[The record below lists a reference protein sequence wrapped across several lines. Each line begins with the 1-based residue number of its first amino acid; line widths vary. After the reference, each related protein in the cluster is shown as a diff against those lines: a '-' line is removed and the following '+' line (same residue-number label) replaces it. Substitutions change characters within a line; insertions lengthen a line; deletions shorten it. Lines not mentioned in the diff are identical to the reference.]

1 MKFGNLLHIK
11 DAAFLLHSARSFIQ
25 TGLNKGEIAG
35 KNLISTLVEN
45 GDVQSQYE
53 ARKDKKRSKRSKTL
67 LRFRKSLIRRVME
80 ETLFSWG
87 SFMNS
92 WRSKPINI
100 ANHVDKSGH
109 LN

>member
-25 TGLNKGEIAG
+25 TGLNKGVIVG

-53 ARKDKKRSKRSKTL
+53 ARKDKKKGQRDQR
-67 LRFRKSLIRRVME
+67 
-80 ETLFSWG
+80 
-87 SFMNS
+87 
-92 WRSKPINI
+92 
-100 ANHVDKSGH
+100 HY
-109 LN
+109 